1 MNPEF
6 RRQLWL
12 GFSPTRLVLLPLLL
26 LACFAAAWLTI
37 AEATAYARYPAVL
50 SHNLACTPA

>member
-12 GFSPTRLVLLPLLL
+12 QFSTTRLVLLPLLL
-26 LACFAAAWLTI
+26 AAIFVPRETVA
-37 AEATAYARYPAVL
+37 
-50 SHNLACTPA
+50 